1 MNQENETKM
10 KSYTKKSR
18 HDIEHDYARHH
29 TIHAPT
35 KDEKRTIHSDKPSGI
50 FQTDLNW
57 NVIREKSYNELA
69 DIIQNTRELHEMMP
83 DLSSAKHTDLLLY
96 IAQHA
101 KSLSLNIFV
110 EGVFDFMPDG
120 YGFIRFAEC
129 DYLSSGYDIYVSH
142 QHIRKYQFRIGD
154 KIKGTIRLPKSG
166 EKYCA
171 LDEVLL
177 LNNQTIESVLARERV
192 SFEKLTPIFPNRP
205 IKFESKRISDA
216 PTLRL
221 IDIVAPMGFGQRT
234 LIVAPPKA
242 GKTQILK
249 AIAHAIEDNH
259 PEVVLF
265 ALLVDERPE
274 EVTEMKRSI
283 RGEVVSSTF
292 DEHATRHVQV
302 TEMTLERAR
311 RLVEQGKDVVILLD
325 SITRL
330 GRAYNAFV
338 PSSGKVL
345 SGGIEAAALQ
355 RPKKFFGSA
364 RNLEEAGSLTII
376 ATALIET
383 GSKMDEVIFEEFKS
397 TGNCEV
403 QLVRALAER
412 NIYPAI
418 SIPASSTRRDDL
430 ILSESGLAKRQLLKR
445 SLSQGNT
452 SDATES
458 LLKKIK
464 LTKNNDEF
472 FERLSSL

>member
-1 MNQENETKM
+1 MNQENENQT
-10 KSYTKKSR
+10 R
-18 HDIEHDYARHH
+18 PYARSSKAYAN
-29 TIHAPT
+29 TDNDRDKNIV
-35 KDEKRTIHSDKPSGI
+35 KRTESISNTTKGI
-50 FQTDLNW
+50 SMHNIFKQDLNW
-57 NVIREKSYNELA
+57 NIVREKSYNELA
-69 DIIQNTRELHEMMP
+69 DIVQSTPGLNEMIS
-83 DLSSAKHTDLLLY
+83 DFSSAKHNDLLLY
-96 IAQHA
+96 VAQHA
-101 KSLSLNIFV
+101 KALGLHIFV

-129 DYLSSGYDIYVSH
+129 DYLSSGYDIYISH

-154 KIKGTIRLPKSG
+154 RIKGTIRLPKTG

-171 LDEVLL
+171 LDELLTLNDQKTDFVL
-177 LNNQTIESVLARERV
+177 SRERV
-192 SFEKLTPIFPNRP
+192 SFERLTAIFPTRP
-205 IKFESKRISDA
+205 IKLESKRLSDA

-221 IDIVAPMGFGQRT
+221 IDIVAPMGFGQRA

-259 PEVVLF
+259 SDVVLF
-265 ALLVDERPE
+265 ALLIDERPE
-274 EVTEMKRSI
+274 EVTEMRRAI
-283 RGEVVSSTF
+283 RGEVISSTF
-292 DEHATRHVQV
+292 DEHAARHVQI

-330 GRAYNAFV
+330 GRAYNTFV

-364 RNLEEAGSLTII
+364 RNIEEGGSLTII

-383 GSKMDEVIFEEFKS
+383 GSKMDEVIFEEFKG

-418 SIPASSTRRDDL
+418 SITASGTRRDDL
-430 ILSESGLAKRQLLKR
+430 LLTDSGLAKRQLLKR
-445 SLSQGNT
+445 SLSQGNAG
-452 SDATES
+452 DATEA
-458 LLKKIK
+458 LLKKLK